1 LISEFVS
8 KKGKNTLESYIKDI
22 DKAWAE
28 DCDGETRVYLIKDD
42 SGKIA
47 LFFSLKCG
55 LLVGENLDEKLSE
68 DELAF
73 VEAIIDVKKLGD
85 EESEQNLYEAGESL
99 YGEEIDRLFAIA
111 NSRMDRKTEATI
123 IGQSQNTINVPKCI
137 SAIELRHLC
146 KNENYSVTEDVG
158 VPLGFGLFWEII
170 VPVLIEITEKI
181 GCKYLYL
188 FAADETEENDSN
200 MKRLIGYYKSVLK
213 FSECS

>member
-146 KNENYSVTEDVG
+146 KNENYSVTEDV
-158 VPLGFGLFWEII
+158 
-170 VPVLIEITEKI
+170 
-181 GCKYLYL
+181 
-188 FAADETEENDSN
+188 
-200 MKRLIGYYKSVLK
+200 
-213 FSECS
+213 